1 MSVTEMSLLMGDILG
16 LPPMGVVIVA
26 GPSGSGKSHLAAVL
40 DWPVLRLDDFYRD
53 VDEPDMP
60 RSTLGIVDW
69 DDPASWSAV
78 DAVGAIAELCASGSA
93 QVPVYDIATSRRT
106 GTQTLVVPAGRFIAE
121 GLFAPVIVDA
131 CREAGLLEAAI
142 CLRRHRAITFVLR
155 LARDLREGR
164 KTPWV
169 LVRRGWRLLRDEPR
183 IVAEAVA
190 HGCTPMTPHE
200 ARALLRG

>member
-1 MSVTEMSLLMGDILG
+1 
-16 LPPMGVVIVA
+16 MGVVIVA

-53 VDEPDMP
+53 ADDPGMP
-60 RSTLGIVDW
+60 RSSLGIVDW

-93 QVPVYDIATSRRT
+93 EVPVYDIAASRRT
-106 GTQTLVVPAGRFIAE
+106 GTQVLAVPHGRFIAE

-131 CREAGLLEAAI
+131 CREAGLLEVAI
-142 CLRRHRAITFVLR
+142 CLHRPRMITFVLR
-155 LARDLREGR
+155 LVRDLREGR
-164 KTPWV
+164 KAPWV
-169 LVRRGWRLLRDEPR
+169 LVRRGWRLMQDEPR

-190 HGCTPMTPHE
+190 HGCVPMSPRA
-200 ARALLRG
+200 ARRLLAG